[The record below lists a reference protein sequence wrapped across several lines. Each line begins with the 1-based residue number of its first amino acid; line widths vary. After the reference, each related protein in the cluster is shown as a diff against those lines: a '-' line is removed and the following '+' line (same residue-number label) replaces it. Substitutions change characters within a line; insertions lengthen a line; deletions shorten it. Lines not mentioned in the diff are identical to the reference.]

1 MKSSWTYLFLF
12 LLILSSCAVSPSKF
26 RTTDFDAS
34 YLNLSSGKWL
44 LNYIETDLQGKAR
57 DNFKRVL
64 SDGLSGSGCDSLYYV
79 GELKLQYVI
88 PSALIF
94 NVSKETLKTL
104 QITTDYDF
112 LICTKAR
119 VVKNKYD
126 NYLVPTPKSVLG
138 RETEVVLMV
147 YDISSGICI
156 YSHSIVGS
164 NSVDQDDEFL
174 HISKNTSGLL
184 FKSLKKVLKELKRF
198 SGPIP
203 LGE

>member
-1 MKSSWTYLFLF
+1 MKPSFAYLFLL

-26 RTTDFDAS
+26 RTTEFEAS
-34 YLNLSSGKWL
+34 YLNLSNGKWL

-64 SDGLSGSGCDSLYYV
+64 WEGLSRSGCDSLYYV
-79 GELKLQYVI
+79 GEVEFQYVI

-94 NVSKETLKTL
+94 NVSNETLRTL

-112 LICTKAR
+112 LICTKAK

-126 NYLVPTPKSVLG
+126 NYLVPTPKSVLR
-138 RETEVVLMV
+138 RETEVVLMI

-164 NSVDQDDEFL
+164 NSVNQDDEFFHL
-174 HISKNTSGLL
+174 SKNTSGLM
-184 FKSLKKVLKELKRF
+184 FRSLKKVLKDLKRF

-203 LGE
+203 SS

>member
-1 MKSSWTYLFLF
+1 MKPRFAYIILS

-26 RTTDFDAS
+26 RTTEFEAS
-34 YLNLSSGKWL
+34 YLNLSNGKWL
-44 LNYIETDLQGKAR
+44 LNYIESDLQGKAR

-64 SDGLSGSGCDSLYYV
+64 WEGLSESGCDSLYYV
-79 GELKLQYVI
+79 GEVELQYVI

-94 NVSKETLKTL
+94 NVSKETLRTL

-112 LICTKAR
+112 LICTKAK

-126 NYLVPTPKSVLG
+126 NFLVPTPKSVLG
-138 RETEVVLMV
+138 RETEVVLMI

-164 NSVDQDDEFL
+164 NSVDQDEEFL
-174 HISKNTSGLL
+174 HLSKNTSGLI
-184 FKSLKKVLKELKRF
+184 FKSLKKVLKELKKF

-203 LGE
+203 SR